1 MLKNWGQWDLFL
13 KERNAFIQEGW
24 IQLIKSV
31 IVRTFQIVQK
41 ISISNKRC
49 SFELSIH
56 QRILLILYNNKKC
69 FELQISI
76 WEWLLKDHVTLK
88 TEVMMLK
95 IQFCQ
100 RNKLHDKIRASVNNA
115 LTQIRFNGTH
125 FINARLMQ
133 CVFYVWP
140 VAQPIVGEMEMHS
153 VANLA
158 TLQTPLATFFPLK
171 KRPNLI

>member
-1 MLKNWGQWDLFL
+1 MLTNWGQWDLFL
-13 KERNAFIQEGW
+13 NERNAFIQERW
-24 IQLIKSV
+24 IKLIKSV

-56 QRILLILYNNKKC
+56 QIILLIMYNNKKC

-100 RNKLHDKIRASVNNA
+100 RNKWHVKISDSVNNA
-115 LTQIRFNGTH
+115 LTLIHFNGSNC
-125 FINARLMQ
+125 INAARIFCLTHGPTRSWRNGDAQ
-133 CVFYVWP
+133 CGQLSKRKQLV
-140 VAQPIVGEMEMHS
+140 IC
-153 VANLA
+153 NCR
-158 TLQTPLATFFPLK
+158 PL
-171 KRPNLI
+171 